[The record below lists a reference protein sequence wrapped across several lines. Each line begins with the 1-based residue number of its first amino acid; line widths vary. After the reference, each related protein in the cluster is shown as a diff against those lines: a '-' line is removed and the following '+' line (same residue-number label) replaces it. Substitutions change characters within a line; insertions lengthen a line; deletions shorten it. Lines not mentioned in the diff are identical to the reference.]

1 MVVNWFSKHFVA
13 KDTADGDGGTKED
26 VIDDRVIQFNESG
39 GISSSVKNIIKHST
53 PKDFGVSNGKSL
65 PEYMW

>member
-1 MVVNWFSKHFVA
+1 MVTVVPRRMLSTTVY
-13 KDTADGDGGTKED
+13 
-26 VIDDRVIQFNESG
+26 VIQFNESG